1 MPAAVQLFFK
11 TEWIF
16 RNNLIQPYFELKFC
30 ETRNITTKDWSSNN
44 CLVFVHRN
52 TDTDTSFRVFGFSG
66 FSKPDAPQ
74 SRSSGGTIPNSLG
87 SVQNSGAWRGRIGI
101 RWQLQLPSFQL
112 AAARPEPACARK
124 SQVPGWSGATRPPFQ
139 PTALASQRPRKSRRC
154 HWKVGTRSP

>member
-52 TDTDTSFRVFGFSG
+52 TDTDTSFRVFGFFETG
-66 FSKPDAPQ
+66 
-74 SRSSGGTIPNSLG
+74 RSAIEK
-87 SVQNSGAWRGRIGI
+87 
-101 RWQLQLPSFQL
+101 F
-112 AAARPEPACARK
+112 
-124 SQVPGWSGATRPPFQ
+124 
-139 PTALASQRPRKSRRC
+139 RRD
-154 HWKVGTRSP
+154 HS